1 MAYMIMHFETD
12 DFDGWKSMFDSDPA
26 GRRQAATGH
35 VILRGV
41 DNPNEVFVRAEF
53 DSAEKAEAFRKRLV
67 DSGVLSALTLKTEP
81 TVVEAV
87 EIINY

>member
-1 MAYMIMHFETD
+1 MAFLILHLETD

-26 GRRQAATGH
+26 GRRQAAKGH

-53 DSAEKAEAFRKRLV
+53 ESAEKAEVFRKRLV
-67 DSGVLSALTLKTEP
+67 DSGALNAVTVKTVP

-87 EIINY
+87 EVVNY